1 MTTLRIQKE
10 GMRQPKPDQPR
21 SVAVIGAGIAG
32 LSCAWLLARG
42 CRVTLYERAPR
53 LGGHA
58 NTVTVDAGRGSFAV
72 DTGFIVYNERTYPNF
87 TALLSHLGVATE
99 PSDMS
104 FAASLDAGALEYAGT
119 GLRGLFGQARNLVRP
134 RFWSM
139 LRDLRRLYRMAPQDA
154 VLGEPDLTSL
164 GEWLDRHGF
173 GQALREDHL
182 IPMAAAIW
190 SSSPDAVL
198 QYPAAAFFRFC
209 DNHGLLR
216 LHDRPDWRTVAGGSQ
231 AYVARLAAEF
241 PGEVQLGCGIAAVH
255 RAPDGV
261 TLRDVRGRIFH
272 HDEVVIATHA
282 HQALAMLGDAD
293 AQESA
298 LLGAFGHTRNL
309 AVLHTDPSFMP
320 RRRSVWASWNFVGA
334 RAGLPCVTYW
344 MNNLQNLQG
353 EPEIFATL
361 NPPRP
366 PAPGAI
372 LHTQAYEHPLF
383 DVGAM
388 AAQRRLWS
396 LQGVRRS
403 WFCGAWFG
411 AGFHE
416 DGLQA
421 GLAVAEALA
430 DVRRPWSVADESAR
444 IHLRPAGTR
453 AEAAAA

>member
-1 MTTLRIQKE
+1 
-10 GMRQPKPDQPR
+10 MRLPDPQHRR
-21 SVAVIGAGIAG
+21 SVAVIGSGIAG
-32 LSCAWLLARG
+32 LSCAWLLAKR
-42 CRVTLYERAPR
+42 CRVTLYEREQR

-58 NTVTVDAGRGSFAV
+58 NTLVVDAGRGSFAV

-87 TALLSHLGVATE
+87 TALLRHLDVPTE

-104 FAASLDAGALEYAGT
+104 FAASLDQGALEYAGT
-119 GLRGLFGQARNLVRP
+119 GLRGLFGQKRNLLRP

-139 LRDLRRLYRMAPQDA
+139 LRDLRRLYRIAPGDA
-154 VLGEPDLTSL
+154 VLGEADVTSL
-164 GEWLDRHGF
+164 GEWLDRRGF
-173 GQALREDHL
+173 GRALREDHL

-190 SSSPDAVL
+190 SSSPDAVM

-231 AYVARLAAEF
+231 SYVARLAAEL
-241 PGEVQLGCGIAAVH
+241 PGDVRLGCGIERVQ
-255 RAPDGV
+255 RAPEGV
-261 TLRDVRGRIFH
+261 TLRDVHGRLTH
-272 HDEVVIATHA
+272 HDDVVMATHA
-282 HQALAMLGDAD
+282 DEALAMLTDAD
-293 AQESA
+293 AQERS
-298 LLGAFGHTRNL
+298 LLGAFGRTRNL

-320 RRRSVWASWNFVGA
+320 RRRAVWASWNFIGA
-334 RAGLPCVTYW
+334 RAGGSAPCVTYW
-344 MNNLQNLQG
+344 MNNLQKLPGQ
-353 EPEIFATL
+353 PDVFVTL

-366 PAPGAI
+366 PAPGTV
-372 LHTQAYEHPLF
+372 LHTQSYEHPLF

-388 AAQRRLWS
+388 AAQRLLWP
-396 LQGVRRS
+396 LQGVRRT

-430 DVRRPWSVADESAR
+430 GVRRPWSVEGESAR
-444 IHLRPAGTR
+444 IHVRPAAVR
-453 AEAAAA
+453 AEAEAA